1 MKKLTSKEINKIPRS
16 FDVIGDILIF
26 SEFPSEL
33 IKKERL
39 VGNYLLSKLK
49 NIKVVAIKTGI
60 HKGIYRTRK
69 IRIIAGEE
77 RKETIYK
84 ENNVRLMLDVEK
96 CYFSPR
102 LSNER
107 LRITKQIKKNEKVL
121 VMFSG
126 VSAYPVVISKN
137 SKAKKIYGVEINK
150 IAHKY
155 ALENLALN
163 KVDNVNLILGD
174 VRKVVPKLKIKFD
187 RIIMPLPKGAY
198 NFLDLVKL
206 KIKKSGILH
215 YYDFLKEEE
224 IPQIGLERLKKAI
237 PRLKVKKYTKCGHL
251 GPGKF
256 RVCFDVKVM

>member
-1 MKKLTSKEINKIPRS
+1 MKKLTTKEINKIPRS

-26 SEFPSEL
+26 SEIPEDL
-33 IKKERL
+33 IKKEKE
-39 VGNYLLSKLK
+39 VGNYMISKLK
-49 NIKVVAIKTGI
+49 NVKVIARKIGI
-60 HKGIYRTRK
+60 HKGKYRTRK
-69 IRIIAGEE
+69 IKIVAGEN

-84 ENNVRLMLDVEK
+84 ENNVRLKLDVEK

-107 LRITKQIKKNEKVL
+107 IRIAKQIKKNEVIL

-126 VSAYPVVISKN
+126 IGVSPIVVSKN
-137 SKAKKIYGVEINK
+137 SKAKEIYGIEINK

-155 ALENLALN
+155 ALENLGLN
-163 KVDNVNLILGD
+163 KANNVKFLLGD
-174 VRKVVPKLKIKFD
+174 VKKVVPKLKIKFD

-198 NFLDLVKL
+198 KYLDSAILKL
-206 KIKKSGILH
+206 KKGGILH

-224 IPQIGLERLKKAI
+224 IPQKGLERLKNGLRSFKL
-237 PRLKVKKYTKCGHL
+237 LKYVKCGHL

-256 RVCFDVKVM
+256 RVCFDLKIM

>member
-26 SEFPSEL
+26 SNIPDEL
-33 IKKERL
+33 IKKKKE
-39 VGNYLLSKLK
+39 VGNYMISKLK
-49 NIKVVAIKTGI
+49 NIKVVAKKIGI
-60 HKGIYRTRK
+60 HKGKFRTRK
-69 IRIIAGEE
+69 IKIIAGEK

-84 ENNVRLMLDVEK
+84 ENNARLKLDVEK

-107 LRITKQIKKNEKVL
+107 LRIARSIKKNETVL

-126 VSAYPVVISKN
+126 ISVYPLVISKN
-137 SKAKKIYGVEINK
+137 SKAKLIYGIEINK

-155 ALENLALN
+155 GEENLILN
-163 KVDNVNLILGD
+163 KAKNVKLILGD
-174 VRKVVPKLKIKFD
+174 VKKIVPKLKIKFD
-187 RIIMPLPKGAY
+187 RILMPLPKEAY
-198 NFLDLVKL
+198 KYLDLVDLKL
-206 KIKKSGILH
+206 KKGGILH

-224 IPQIGLERLKKAI
+224 IPQKGLERLKNGLVSFKL
-237 PRLKVKKYTKCGHL
+237 LKYIKCGHL

-256 RVCFDVKVM
+256 RVCFDVKIM